1 PSKAKAI
8 AKRYAD
14 IAAVMSKSGAMTA
27 EDITQFGKYAYS
39 GASAAGISDTT
50 VAAIGMALKRA
61 NMPGQESGT
70 MVRQLAS
77 RVLSPT
83 REGRQSAI
91 ANGIDIDSFSTHGH
105 LDAEGLSGLVR
116 ERFGK
121 TIKGATQKA
130 INDELTNEDSDIAG
144 NKGKFVE
151 FITNKLE

>member
-1 PSKAKAI
+1 ELEGDPSKAKAI

-130 INDELTNEDSDIAG
+130 I
-144 NKGKFVE
+144 
-151 FITNKLE
+151 